1 MTEGGRQASIGGVW
15 ARVML
20 RYCAVACWLTV
31 AGGTVM
37 VFTVDMPWWG
47 GVLTE
52 VALLLIML
60 PLGFAIWSDA
70 AEHKSD
76 TERLLRAGRPA
87 VAEITGVEV
96 VTPDAES
103 ADVHVL
109 TVRISGDGVPPF
121 EARYRCPMEPRNVV
135 GVRLHATVDPAD
147 NLFTLR
153 PLRPR
158 ART

>member
-1 MTEGGRQASIGGVW
+1 MAEGGRQASIGGVW

-37 VFTVDMPWWG
+37 VFTVGMPWWA

-52 VALLLIML
+52 LGLLLIML

-87 VAEITGVEV
+87 VAEITDVEV
-96 VTPDAES
+96 VSPDGES
-103 ADVHVL
+103 PDVHVL
-109 TVRISGDGVPPF
+109 SLRISGDGVPPF
-121 EARYRCPMEPRNVV
+121 EARYRCDLEPGNVV
-135 GVRLHATVDPAD
+135 GARLYATVDPAD

-153 PLRPR
+153 RL
-158 ART
+158 

>member
-1 MTEGGRQASIGGVW
+1 
-15 ARVML
+15 ML
-20 RYCAVACWLTV
+20 RYCAVACWLTI

-37 VFTVDMPWWG
+37 VFTVDMPWWAA
-47 GVLTE
+47 VLIE
-52 VALLLIML
+52 LGLLLIML
-60 PLGFAIWSDA
+60 PLGFSIWSDA

-96 VTPDAES
+96 VTPDADS

-109 TVRISGDGVPPF
+109 TLRVTGDGVPEF
-121 EARYRCPMEPRNVV
+121 EAKYRCDADKVNVV
-135 GVRLHATVDPAD
+135 GTRLWATVDPAD

-153 PLRPR
+153 RL
-158 ART
+158 